1 MSADL
6 PEKLLGIDIDD
17 SEEQREGDDEPE
29 EELERFL
36 FFSIGERRLAVS
48 VDEVKTIVD
57 PPTSPTR
64 VPRSPEAITGV
75 VDLRGEITAV
85 IEPRELFPAEAAPS
99 DEPRLVVFD
108 RPTDRQPAAMIVD
121 EVRGVESVPESDV
134 RDPDEVAADVAGGA
148 LEHPLVVGLVERER
162 ADGTDAGRIV
172 VEVTP
177 LVDVD
182 RLLLAAGRPA

>member
-64 VPRSPEAITGV
+64 VPRSPDSIAGV

-121 EVRGVESVPESDV
+121 EVRGVEAVPEGDV
-134 RDPDEVAADVAGGA
+134 RDPDEVGADAAGGA

-162 ADGTDAGRIV
+162 ADGAEGRVV
-172 VEVTP
+172 VEATP